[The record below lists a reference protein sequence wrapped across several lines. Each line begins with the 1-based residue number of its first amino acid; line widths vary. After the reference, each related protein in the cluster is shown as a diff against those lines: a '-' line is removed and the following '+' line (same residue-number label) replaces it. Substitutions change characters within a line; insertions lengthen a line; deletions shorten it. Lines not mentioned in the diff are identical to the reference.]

1 MTRLI
6 RPWRPQGRFLRAF
19 ARSGSVSA
27 ACRASG
33 LARRTVYNWRDADAD
48 FRRRWDEAR
57 ARGVGCLRDEAMR
70 RAFEG
75 DDRPVWHEGR
85 IVDHVP
91 ILDNRVL
98 WRLLQAL
105 QAAEYGPAAAEWR
118 ARRERDDELK
128 RRLDEADKR
137 VAAYEAGLGLGRAN
151 TDRDK

>member
-1 MTRLI
+1 MTRPI

-19 ARSGSVSA
+19 ARTGSVSA
-27 ACRASG
+27 ACRAAG
-33 LARRTVYNWRDADAD
+33 LPRRTVYNWRDADAD

-57 ARGVGCLRDEAMR
+57 ARGVGCLHDEAMR

-91 ILDNRVL
+91 APDGRML
-98 WRLLQAL
+98 WQLLQAL
-105 QAAEYGPAAAEWR
+105 HGAEYGPAAAELR
-118 ARRERDDELK
+118 ARRERDDQLR

-137 VAAYEAGLGLGRAN
+137 VAAYEAELRRGRAD
-151 TDRDK
+151 TDRNE